1 MENLMS
7 YPDLRELLEKLTKNL
22 SGSIQY
28 RGENLIKILELV
40 AELVTDA
47 QYNESRE
54 DEIKSEL
61 YEILSWNPSLRLSL
75 WQFSLLYS
83 AME

>member
-7 YPDLRELLEKLTKNL
+7 YPDLRELLEKLEKNL
-22 SGSIQY
+22 SGSILYQ
-28 RGENLIKILELV
+28 GENLIKILDLV

-61 YEILSWNPSLRLSL
+61 YEILS
-75 WQFSLLYS
+75 
-83 AME
+83 